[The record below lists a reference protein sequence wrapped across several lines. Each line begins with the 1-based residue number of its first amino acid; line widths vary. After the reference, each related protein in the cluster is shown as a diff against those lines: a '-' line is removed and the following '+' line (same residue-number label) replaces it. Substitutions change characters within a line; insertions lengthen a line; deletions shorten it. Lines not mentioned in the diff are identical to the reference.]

1 MAVHADPPLLAMEL
15 EPPEIVLVTRIS
27 KSPVATPAGAATAAL
42 VIEAV
47 LAPLDL

>member
-1 MAVHADPPLLAMEL
+1 MEL

-27 KSPVATPAGAATAAL
+27 KSPVATPDGAATAAL